1 MKVHLR
7 QNSIVCI
14 GFVLVFLSHNAPAF
28 PVCQNDSTSLPY
40 SSKVQ
45 TIGTSA
51 PHRSLFGNVSVT
63 PAPTADLEPGVHP
76 RILFDIEGWFELI
89 GRYADPAT
97 FDLPGSWSRH
107 MRLLS
112 AQYGPDSTFITSL
125 AEMERNGDTAA
136 YTGEEDLVV
145 LTDTQRERL
154 EPIASAIMN
163 SSEGN
168 YQSFFLCALWTT
180 VQEIAVAEQG
190 PSASFTP
197 RTPED
202 CILATVAWAKVL
214 LSHRAVNCAGDC
226 PTESSGERA
235 HLWLTQR
242 RFEVSDDWYAASFP
256 MALTFD
262 VFFDRF
268 TESQRRIVRS
278 AIAMFVHKKA
288 SWGSTITSDKFSPNA
303 NLHPHRIFSNWAMY
317 HSYLY
322 LANLVLEGETEYDAY
337 ASAVLTESGESGFN
351 VGLNERFTS
360 LISAYMNHSIY
371 PDGSTFEDGYTYF
384 IALREGG
391 LGLLGAHRR
400 GLNIFDT
407 DRFRGLIHNAAQMLE
422 PWHCGRIIGHS
433 SGGGVLYPAWTSL
446 FRYVYRDGPLSQM
459 IWRHRMGDDFKNNN
473 PCRIQWFQDMMPMTI
488 FGGEHGTV
496 TRASSPEG
504 LGEYLK
510 YFPLSY
516 YSPRRGLL
524 IARSSES
531 ENALYIHF
539 DARPDSFFPGHDNAD
554 RGGFTYTAYR
564 STWIDDHWWKANLD
578 SRKHS
583 LLHIDGLAQDEKAP
597 SVRMIKREDNGDELI
612 AAADLTYAYNFQWAR
627 NWPGESPLRQFV
639 NIYHADGT
647 LVRELEWFTDAE
659 FGHPVDFGWP
669 ADDDGEDLGFKRAQF
684 NTHGDPDVGFKGMWT
699 WRRPYRATPLSWVV
713 RSVILNRVNDATD
726 EDSIGYFVIADSAR
740 MSGVPTLNSFES
752 YLILAEDVSVDVENS
767 WCEGNW
773 CRIVLKNAGDAET
786 DIQIVSRGERLSF
799 HTEQYMSE
807 KLYTRVVV
815 RSQQEQEEQIWMVFH
830 THIAQSERMEV
841 ERISSDVLKVVYDG
855 KERYYGM
862 DEATHAAV
870 RTSAPTPSS
879 SASASPS
886 STPSYSPSASSSHS
900 MSASA
905 SVTPS
910 TSTRPSSSAS
920 FSVQPSASASASP
933 TPSSSASHSSSP
945 TAIVSASP
953 SISASASPSQTSEK
967 SLSPA
972 PTPSPVPSVFT
983 PPMKPLRLR
992 FGRPYNVGASSFE
1005 SDLASF
1011 LHETTADFQV
1021 VFKVFGRSRD
1031 GGILMDELSTCSD
1044 MTKGMTKIA
1053 VYDCG
1058 EDSVADVNYE
1068 LRNCWVVHVSG
1079 AEDICREDQTRMAR
1093 RLMRMKP
1100 YFVAV
1105 SVETDGIQPAQVQ
1118 MRHRVRVARRRTRS
1132 TRRRIQRSLRDR
1144 FQRRRQNS
1152 RSRARG
1158 RQTRLRRSFS

>member
-1 MKVHLR
+1 MQGQLLK
-7 QNSIVCI
+7 NSICAVVAI
-14 GFVLVFLSHNAPAF
+14 LFLSTRNVSAL
-28 PVCQNDSTSLPY
+28 PVCQNDSNSLPY

-45 TIGTSA
+45 AFLSSA
-51 PHRSLFGNVSVT
+51 PHPSLFGNVSVT
-63 PAPTADLEPGVHP
+63 PAPAADLEPGVHP
-76 RILFDIEGWFELI
+76 RILFDIEGWFEVI
-89 GRYADPAT
+89 GRYVDRNT
-97 FDLPGSWSRH
+97 YDLPSSWSRH
-107 MRLLS
+107 IRVLS
-112 AQYGPDSTFITSL
+112 ATYGPDSEFLISL
-125 AEMERNGDTAA
+125 AEMERSGDTAA
-136 YTGEEDLVV
+136 YTGEENLVAI
-145 LTDTQRERL
+145 TDTQRERL
-154 EPIASAIMN
+154 EPIASTILN
-163 SSEGN
+163 STEGT

-256 MALTFD
+256 MALTLD
-262 VFFDRF
+262 VFYDRF
-268 TESQRRIVRS
+268 TATQRRIVRS
-278 AIAMFVHKKA
+278 AIALFVHKKA
-288 SWGSTITSDKFSPNA
+288 SWGSTITSDKYSPNA
-303 NLHPHRIFSNWAMY
+303 DLHPHRIFSNWAMY

-322 LANLVLEGETEYDAY
+322 LANLVLEGETDYDAY
-337 ASAVLTESGESGFN
+337 ASAVLTESEESGFN
-351 VGLNERFTS
+351 VGLNQRFTS

-391 LGLLGAHRR
+391 LGLLAAHRR

-446 FRYVYRDGPLSQM
+446 FRYVYRDGPLPQM

-473 PCRIQWFQDMMPMTI
+473 PCRIQWFQDMTPMTI
-488 FGGEHGTV
+488 FGGEHGNA
-496 TRASSPEG
+496 TRASSPAG

-510 YFPLSY
+510 HFPLSY

-597 SVRMIKREDNGDELI
+597 SVRMIKRDDNGDEVI

-627 NWPGESPLRQFV
+627 NWPGESPLRQYV
-639 NIYHADGT
+639 NVYHADGT

-659 FGHPVDFGWP
+659 YGHPIDFGWP
-669 ADDDGEDLGFKRAQF
+669 SDDDGEDLGFTRAQF

-699 WRRPYRATPLSWVV
+699 WRKPYRMTPLSWVV
-713 RSVILNRVNDATD
+713 RSVILNRGNHSAN
-726 EDSIGYFVIADSAR
+726 EDSPGYFIVADSAR
-740 MSGVPTLNSFES
+740 VSGTPMINSFES
-752 YLILAEDVSVDVENS
+752 YLILAEDVGVDVENS

-773 CRIVLKNAGDAET
+773 CRIVLKNGGSAET
-786 DIQIVSRGERLSF
+786 DLQVVSRGERLSF

-807 KLYTRVVV
+807 KLYTRLVI
-815 RSQQEQEEQIWMVFH
+815 RSEMEQEEQIWMVFH
-830 THIAQSERMEV
+830 THMSQSERLEV
-841 ERISSDVLKVVYDG
+841 DRVSWDVLKVLYDG
-855 KERYYGM
+855 NARHYTM
-862 DEATHAAV
+862 DENSHAVV
-870 RTSAPTPSS
+870 RTSTPSPSTSPSPTPSAS
-879 SASASPS
+879 VSHSPSAGASVAPSASTSATSSVSARPSAQPSASTSASPMPSSSASLSASPSTHVSASSSASASASPS
-886 STPSYSPSASSSHS
+886 SSSEASS
-900 MSASA
+900 
-905 SVTPS
+905 
-910 TSTRPSSSAS
+910 
-920 FSVQPSASASASP
+920 SASP
-933 TPSSSASHSSSP
+933 TPSP
-945 TAIVSASP
+945 
-953 SISASASPSQTSEK
+953 
-967 SLSPA
+967 L
-972 PTPSPVPSVFT
+972 PSVFT

-992 FGRPYNVGASSFE
+992 FGRPYNVGASSLE

-1011 LHETTADFQV
+1011 LHETTADFQI
-1021 VFKVFGRSRD
+1021 VFKIVGRSPD
-1031 GGILMDELSTCSD
+1031 GGRMMDVLSTCSD
-1044 MTKGMTKIA
+1044 MTSGRTEIA

-1058 EDSVADVNYE
+1058 EDSIADVNYE
-1068 LRNCWVVHVSG
+1068 IRNCWMVHVSG
-1079 AEDICREDQTRMAR
+1079 AEDICREHQTRMGR
-1093 RLMRMKP
+1093 RLTNMKP

-1105 SVETDGIQPAQVQ
+1105 SVDTDGLQVAQVQ
-1118 MRHRVRVARRRTRS
+1118 MRHRARATRRRRRSRRRRRRNRFRDRFRRRTRNS
-1132 TRRRIQRSLRDR
+1132 SMRRAPGRQSRRRRMLS
-1144 FQRRRQNS
+1144 
-1152 RSRARG
+1152 
-1158 RQTRLRRSFS
+1158 